1 MLILA
6 IAFGGAVGALMRYGC
21 SVAAQR
27 LFGSLFPWG
36 TMFVNL
42 AGSLLLGFF
51 ATIFTE
57 TLVSREVRG
66 FLLVGL
72 FGSFTTFST
81 LMYESMALLRNRE
94 YFQAAWNI
102 GGSIIV
108 GLTFIFIGSIAA
120 RAVLRA

>member
-1 MLILA
+1 MVLA
-6 IAFGGAVGALMRYGC
+6 IALGGATGALMRYGC
-21 SVAAQR
+21 SLAAQR

-36 TMFVNL
+36 TMIVNL

-51 ATIFTE
+51 ATIFAE
-57 TLVSREVRG
+57 TLVSRELRG

-81 LMYESMALLRNRE
+81 LMYESMTLLRDRE
-94 YFQAAWNI
+94 YLQAAWNI
-102 GGSIIV
+102 GGSVII
-108 GLTFIFIGSIAA
+108 GLTFILIGNIAA